1 MLDTP
6 EITVIILSGFIGSL
20 VVLLTTFLASKYGSI
35 SGIITTIP
43 TNTLVSL
50 LGISINVGDTE
61 LLQKDIYISIIL
73 SYCAF
78 IYLLIFWIYLPKK
91 IENHKF
97 PIVKT
102 CVSGIGTYFLISYLS
117 YEYIILY
124 LENIFTKD
132 NFMTLSILVVFKYY
146 YFSSIHKF
154 LYKFENENINHETID
169 KREILIRFV
178 SSFTVISLIVFIG
191 KINQI
196 AGVIMSS
203 FPLLSIMNSIIL
215 WNQTNNPILIS
226 QLNSNILIG
235 GTTIYMYILSFGVLL
250 DIVEIYSNVIISLFI
265 SLVVYNYPI
274 YLCLK
279 KINQNTQNTQNSN
292 GIIRITKV

>member
-1 MLDTP
+1 MLDTN
-6 EITVIILSGFIGSL
+6 EIIVIILSGFIGSL
-20 VVLLTTFLASKYGSI
+20 VVLITTFLASKYGSI

-50 LGISINVGDTE
+50 LGISINVENTE

-78 IYLLIFWIYLPKK
+78 IYLIIFGYTSPKK
-91 IENHKF
+91 L
-97 PIVKT
+97 PIIIIPFLKT
-102 CVSGIGTYFLISYLS
+102 SVTGVGSYCLISYLS
-117 YEYIILY
+117 YEYVVLK
-124 LENIFTKD
+124 LNESLTKD
-132 NFMTLSILVVFKYY
+132 NFLTLSILIVFKYY

-154 LYKFENENINHETID
+154 LYKFEKENINHETID

-250 DIVEIYSNVIISLFI
+250 DVVEIYSNVIISLGI

-279 KINQNTQNTQNSN
+279 K
-292 GIIRITKV
+292 

>member
-6 EITVIILSGFIGSL
+6 EITVIILSGFIGSI

-61 LLQKDIYISIIL
+61 LLQRDIYISIIL

-91 IENHKF
+91 IQDHKF

-102 CVSGIGTYFLISYLS
+102 CVSGIGTYCLMSYLS

-146 YFSSIHKF
+146 YFASIHKF
-154 LYKFENENINHETID
+154 LYKFKNENISNKTPE
-169 KREILIRFV
+169 KRDIFIRFV
-178 SSFTVISLIVFIG
+178 SSFFIISIIVFIG

-203 FPLLSIMNSIIL
+203 FPLLSIINSIIL
-215 WNQTNNPILIS
+215 WNQTNNHILIS

-235 GTTIYMYILSFGVLL
+235 GTAIYMYIFTFGFFLN
-250 DIVEIYSNVIISLFI
+250 IVELYLNTII
-265 SLVVYNYPI
+265 SLVVSLTLYNYPI

-279 KINQNTQNTQNSN
+279 KINQNTQNLKKT
-292 GIIRITKV
+292 IRITKV

>member
-1 MLDTP
+1 MLDTN
-6 EITVIILSGFIGSL
+6 EIIVIILSGFIGSL
-20 VVLLTTFLASKYGSI
+20 VVLITTFLASKYGSI

-50 LGISINVGDTE
+50 LGISINVENTE

-78 IYLLIFWIYLPKK
+78 IYLIIFWIYLPKK
-91 IENHKF
+91 IANYNY
-97 PIVKT
+97 PILKT
-102 CVSGIGTYFLISYLS
+102 SVTGVGSYCLISYLS
-117 YEYIILY
+117 YKYIVLK
-124 LENIFTKD
+124 LNESLTKENFL
-132 NFMTLSILVVFKYY
+132 TLSILIVFKYY

-250 DIVEIYSNVIISLFI
+250 DIVEIYSNVIISLVI

-279 KINQNTQNTQNSN
+279 KINQNTRNTNK
-292 GIIRITKV
+292 IIRITNI

>member
-1 MLDTP
+1 MLDTS
-6 EITVIILSGFIGSL
+6 EIIVVILSGFLGSI
-20 VVLLTTFLASKYGSI
+20 VVLITTFLASKYGSI

-50 LGISINVGDTE
+50 LGISINVENIE

-78 IYLLIFWIYLPKK
+78 IYLIIFWIYLPKK
-91 IENHKF
+91 IANYNF
-97 PIVKT
+97 PILKT
-102 CVSGIGTYFLISYLS
+102 SVSGVGTYCIISYLS
-117 YEYIILY
+117 YEYVVLKLNEY
-124 LENIFTKD
+124 LSKENFL
-132 NFMTLSILVVFKYY
+132 TLSIFIVFKYY

-154 LYKFENENINHETID
+154 LYKFQNENINYETIG
-169 KREILIRFV
+169 RNEILTRFI
-178 SSFTVISLIVFIG
+178 SSFLVISLIVFIG

-235 GTTIYMYILSFGVLL
+235 GTTIYMYILSFGFLL
-250 DIVEIYSNVIISLFI
+250 DIVEIYSNVIISLII
-265 SLVVYNYPI
+265 SLVIYNYPI
-274 YLCLK
+274 YICLK
-279 KINQNTQNTQNSN
+279 KINENTKKTSK
-292 GIIRITKV
+292 IIRVTNI